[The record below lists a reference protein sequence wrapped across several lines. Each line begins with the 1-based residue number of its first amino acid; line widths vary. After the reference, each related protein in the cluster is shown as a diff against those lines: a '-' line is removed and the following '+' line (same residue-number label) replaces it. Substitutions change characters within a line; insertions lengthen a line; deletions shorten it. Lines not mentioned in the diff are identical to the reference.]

1 MTSPVD
7 GPHDRQDAASP
18 SSPAKAVRSIS
29 GSKAAPVVLLEWS
42 QEIGK
47 RVRRGEW
54 SDQAI
59 STTRKIK
66 EAVSAGQWELVAQLV
81 DYWMEEAKVVYV
93 IYKVWTE
100 GFEAWLL
107 ERGLGQQELISE
119 ADRLAR
125 LLSFPDGSAYDPRPR
140 WEQLATKAGTFAHLA
155 RAFELTPDAAL
166 GRLEDLRESWRQLHD
181 RGADMMAGLLSVVV
195 DRFGEA
201 AVEEC
206 YRFVLEPY
214 LQERYKPFDV
224 REQPYEETIY
234 RNLYLSFEA
243 MRGHLCGPQRTGD
256 LEFEEHD
263 DRWVIRF
270 DPCGSGNRS
279 LRGDP
284 AEGTG
289 SRSEPPYNFGVT
301 RGRYDWAWNEEGICY
316 YCAHC
321 CFALERW
328 PAEQWG
334 HPLRVIDSPRYPD
347 ETKGPSPAKCSWTI
361 YKSIEAIPEEA
372 YLRIGM
378 RKPTPSKVAPDQRGH
393 CFR

>member
-1 MTSPVD
+1 VTTPPASPNDGLAAPVPTSPAQ
-7 GPHDRQDAASP
+7 P
-18 SSPAKAVRSIS
+18 VRSIS
-29 GSKAAPVVLLEWS
+29 GSKTPPVVLLEWS
-42 QEIGK
+42 QDIGK

-59 STTRKIK
+59 STTRKIQ
-66 EAVSAGQWELVAQLV
+66 AAISAGQWELAAQLV

-93 IYKVWTE
+93 IYGIWTE

-107 ERGLGQQELISE
+107 QRGMTGPDLATET
-119 ADRLAR
+119 DRLDR
-125 LLSFPDGSAYDPRPR
+125 LLSFPDGSPYDPRPR
-140 WEQLATKAGTFAHLA
+140 WEQLAAKAGTLAHLA
-155 RAFELTPDAAL
+155 RAFELTPEEAF
-166 GRLEDLRESWRQLHD
+166 GRLDDLRESWRQLHD
-181 RGADMMAGLLSVVV
+181 RGADMMSGLLSVVAA
-195 DRFGEA
+195 RFGEA
-201 AVEEC
+201 AIEAC

-214 LQERYKPFDV
+214 LQERYKPFDL

-234 RNLYLSFEA
+234 RNLYLSFES

-256 LEFEEHD
+256 LEFEERD

-284 AEGTG
+284 DEGTG
-289 SRSEPPYNFGVT
+289 SRAEAPYHFGVT
-301 RGRYDWAWNEEGICY
+301 RGRHDWAWNEEGICY

-334 HPLRVIDSPRYPD
+334 HPLRVIDSPRYPG
-347 ETKGPSPAKCSWTI
+347 ETQGPSPAKCSWTI
-361 YKSIEAIPEEA
+361 YKSVEAIPEEA
-372 YLRIGM
+372 YRRIGM
-378 RKPTPSKVAPDQRGH
+378 TKPTPEEHRS
-393 CFR
+393 